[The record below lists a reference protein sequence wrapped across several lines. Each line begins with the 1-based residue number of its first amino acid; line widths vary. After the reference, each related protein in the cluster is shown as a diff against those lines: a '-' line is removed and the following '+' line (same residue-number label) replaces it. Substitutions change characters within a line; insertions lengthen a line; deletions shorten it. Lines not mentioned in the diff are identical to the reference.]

1 MVVTV
6 TATVTMDFV
15 FKHRY
20 VEQSTGT
27 LRGAHGV
34 GHFVLFLSFLS
45 FQSSKI
51 DTCTRRVLCN
61 TRTETEDCSMYN
73 VPPFFGDDLDN
84 SRVVL
89 YNGAWPE
96 RYRSLSKRRTRK
108 RTGKRG
114 RESAGLIS

>member
-1 MVVTV
+1 
-6 TATVTMDFV
+6 
-15 FKHRY
+15 
-20 VEQSTGT
+20 
-27 LRGAHGV
+27 
-34 GHFVLFLSFLS
+34 
-45 FQSSKI
+45 
-51 DTCTRRVLCN
+51 
-61 TRTETEDCSMYN
+61 MYN